1 MIIHSFINNRPNEK
15 EYMMKEIIGLC
26 CGSLEVSLVVPAL
39 FSLRNG
45 IRGVYTVLMII
56 QYLVYRNGID
66 ANVAVRC

>member
-1 MIIHSFINNRPNEK
+1 MI
-15 EYMMKEIIGLC
+15 KEIIGLC

-56 QYLVYRNGID
+56 QYLVYRNGVD